1 MPAVDDETSDEER
14 EEDRGAEERAA
25 VACLLA
31 LRATTTRTSM
41 DRVEDDAR
49 IRTRDEDIAT
59 RKARVFASWHHA
71 LACES
76 RACAFRGCARAKAL
90 VTHVKACEDET
101 CARLGESGACRRALS
116 LIHI

>member
-1 MPAVDDETSDEER
+1 MPAVDDETSDAER
-14 EEDRGAEERAA
+14 EDDDRGSEERAA

-71 LACES
+71 LACDS

-101 CARLGESGACRRALS
+101 CARPVSYTHLRA
-116 LIHI
+116 HETR